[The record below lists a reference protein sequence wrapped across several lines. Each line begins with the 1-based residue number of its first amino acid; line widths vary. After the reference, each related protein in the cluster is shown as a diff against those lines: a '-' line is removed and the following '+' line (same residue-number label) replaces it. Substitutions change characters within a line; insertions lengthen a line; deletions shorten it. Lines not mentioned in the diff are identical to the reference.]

1 MPTLKKIPGQLTVG
15 EALERLKQNPDD
27 PELQEFKASIERL
40 GEIFVPTAKE
50 ISRITESYSLA
61 LQSIRPAFKNAIF
74 VSEAFKLDFPMIR
87 AINEIA
93 ESQRKLIEAFRV
105 PNYLFESLKIV
116 SEQINQM
123 YEPIRLLGQS
133 FAIYQ
138 TPKLFNELTKL
149 NTNWIV
155 PGYVVTEEVE
165 VISPKEYEED
175 LVEEEKVLT
184 TELAVLEENR
194 FKIENL
200 PYYYYKVSKTIIFQV
215 TTLAAIPLY
224 TKDGTSDIELLIT
237 TFLDFLEEKG
247 EVVGDFKKVFV
258 PIQELVGRLIAIGK
272 KDVDMNWI
280 KSTKSNFVNHKV
292 PDILKDVIKISDF
305 DRTKNGYYFQIRVTI
320 PLPKLPS

>member
-27 PELQEFKASIERL
+27 PELQEFKASLERFS
-40 GEIFVPTAKE
+40 EIFVPTAKE
-50 ISRITESYSLA
+50 LNRIAESYSLA
-61 LQSIRPAFKNAIF
+61 LKPAFQNAIF
-74 VSEAFKLDFPMIR
+74 VSQAINFDFPMLHVV
-87 AINEIA
+87 NEIA
-93 ESQRKLIEAFRV
+93 ESQKRIIEAFRV

-138 TPKLFNELTKL
+138 TPRLFNELTKL
-149 NTNWIV
+149 NTNWVV
-155 PGYVVTEEVE
+155 PGYVVTEDTEI
-165 VISPKEYEED
+165 ISPKEYEED

-184 TELAVLEENR
+184 TELAVLEENK

-200 PYYYYKVSKTIIFQV
+200 PYYYYRTSKTLIFQV

-224 TKDGTSDIELLIT
+224 TKDNTTDIELLVT

-247 EVVGDFKKVFV
+247 EIIGEFKKVFV
-258 PIQELVGRLIAIGK
+258 PIQELVGRLVAMGK

-280 KSTKSNFVNHKV
+280 KSTKSNFVNHKI
-292 PDILKDVIKISDF
+292 PELLKDVIKISDF
-305 DRTKNGYYFQIRVTI
+305 DRTKNGYYFQIRVRI
-320 PLPKLPS
+320 PIPKKLS